1 MGSRE
6 EDLENL
12 KKFWP
17 ENAPNI
23 SQVPKY
29 VSKYKKEKI
38 VIKCGGKVLID
49 PDLFNKFIED
59 ISILYKLGLTIII
72 VHGGGPRIKI
82 ELAKLNIESQFINGL
97 RVTDK
102 QTMEVVEKAL
112 VDFNYEI
119 VEKLKKKQCKAT
131 GLNVSQNNIFLV
143 KQENKNLGFVGRPK
157 KVLNEKIQFII
168 DQQQIPVISP
178 MGKDIEEKKYNINAD
193 TAAASIAKSLRSR
206 RLLLMTDVAG
216 VYDKNKKL
224 INEIKPAE
232 AKNLINKK
240 IVKGGMIPKLLN
252 SIDAIENGV
261 KGVVIIDGRK
271 LHSILYEIFSDEGAG
286 TLIRK

>member
-6 EDLENL
+6 ENLESL

-17 ENAPNI
+17 KDAPNI

-29 VSKYKKEKI
+29 VNKYKKEII

-59 ISILYKLGLTIII
+59 VAILYKLGITVVI

-82 ELAKLNIESQFINGL
+82 ELAKLNIESQFIKGL
-97 RVTDK
+97 RVTDQ
-102 QTMEVVEKAL
+102 QTMGVVEKAL
-112 VDFNYEI
+112 VDFNLEI
-119 VEKLKKKQCKAT
+119 IEKLKKKECKAD
-131 GLNVSQNNIFLV
+131 GLNISQNNIFIV
-143 KQENKNLGFVGRPK
+143 KQESKNLGFVGRPEK
-157 KVLNEKIQFII
+157 ILNEKIQNIL
-168 DQQQIPVISP
+168 DQQKIPVFSP
-178 MGKDIEEKKYNINAD
+178 MGKDEEGKKYNINAD
-193 TAAASIAKSLRSR
+193 TAAAAIAKSLKSR

-232 AKNLINKK
+232 AKDLINKK
-240 IVKGGMIPKLLN
+240 IVEGGMIPKLLN

>member
-1 MGSRE
+1 MGSKE
-6 EDLENL
+6 ESLKNL

-17 ENAPNI
+17 KNAPDI

-29 VSKYKKEKI
+29 VDKYKKEKI

-59 ISILYKLGLTIII
+59 VAILYKLGITVIII
-72 VHGGGPRIKI
+72 HGGGPRIKV
-82 ELAKLNIESQFINGL
+82 ELEKLNIESQFIKGL
-97 RVTDK
+97 RVTDE
-102 QTMEVVEKAL
+102 QTMKVVEKAL
-112 VDFNYEI
+112 VDFNSEI
-119 VEKLKKKQCKAT
+119 IEKLIKKECKAY
-131 GLNVSQNNIFLV
+131 GLNVDRSNIFIV
-143 KQENKNLGFVGRPK
+143 EQESKNLGFVGRPK
-157 KVLNEKIQFII
+157 KILIEKIQNIV

-178 MGKDIEEKKYNINAD
+178 MGKDTEGKKYNINAD
-193 TAAASIAKSLRSR
+193 TAAAAIAKSLKSR
-206 RLLLMTDVAG
+206 RLLLMTDVVG

-224 INEIKPAE
+224 ISEIKPAK
-232 AKNLINKK
+232 AKELINKK
-240 IVKGGMIPKLLN
+240 IVEGGMIPKLLN

-271 LHSILYEIFSDEGAG
+271 LPSILYEIFSDEGAG

>member
-17 ENAPNI
+17 ENAPSI
-23 SQVPKY
+23 SHVPKY
-29 VSKYKKEKI
+29 ISKYKKEKI

-59 ISILYKLGLTIII
+59 IAILYKLGLTIII

-82 ELAKLNIESQFINGL
+82 ELEKLNIESQFINGL
-97 RVTDK
+97 RITDK
-102 QTMEVVEKAL
+102 QTMGVVEKAL
-112 VDFNYEI
+112 VDFNSEI
-119 VEKLKKKQCKAT
+119 IEKLEKKKCRAD
-131 GLNVSQNNIFLV
+131 GLNVSQNNIFIV
-143 KQENKNLGFVGRPK
+143 EQESKDLGFVGKPK
-157 KVLNEKIQFII
+157 RILNEKIQAII
-168 DQQQIPVISP
+168 DLQQIPVISP
-178 MGKDIEEKKYNINAD
+178 MGKDEEGEKYNINAD
-193 TAAASIAKSLRSR
+193 TAAAAIAKSLKSR

-224 INEIKPAE
+224 INEIKPTE
-232 AKNLINKK
+232 AKDLISKK

>member
-17 ENAPNI
+17 ENAPDI
-23 SQVPKY
+23 SQIPKY
-29 VSKYKKEKI
+29 VNKYRKEKI

-59 ISILYKLGLTIII
+59 IAILHKLGLTIII

-97 RVTDK
+97 RVTNK
-102 QTMEVVEKAL
+102 QTMVVVEKAL
-112 VDFNYEI
+112 VDFNSEI
-119 VEKLKKKQCKAT
+119 IEKLKKKECKAD
-131 GLNVSQNNIFLV
+131 GLNVAQNNIFIV
-143 KQENKNLGFVGRPK
+143 EQENKELGFVGRPK
-157 KVLNEKIQFII
+157 KILNEKIQYII
-168 DQQQIPVISP
+168 NKRQIPVISP
-178 MGKDIEEKKYNINAD
+178 MGKDVKGKKYNINAD
-193 TAAASIAKSLRSR
+193 TAAAAVAKSLKSR
-206 RLLLMTDVAG
+206 RLLLMTDVSG
-216 VYDKNKKL
+216 VYGENKKL
-224 INEIKPAE
+224 INEINPVE
-232 AKNLINKK
+232 AKHLIDKK
-240 IVKGGMIPKLLN
+240 IVEGGMIPKLLN
-252 SIDAIENGV
+252 SIDATENGV

-271 LHSILYEIFSDEGAG
+271 LHSILYEIFSDEGSG

>member
-1 MGSRE
+1 MASIE

-17 ENAPNI
+17 DDAPDI

-29 VSKYKKEKI
+29 VSKYRKEKI

-59 ISILYKLGLTIII
+59 ISILHKLGLNIII

-102 QTMEVVEKAL
+102 VIMKVVEKAL

-119 VEKLKKKQCKAT
+119 IEKLKERECNSY
-131 GLNVSQNNIFLV
+131 GLNVGQNNIFIV
-143 KQENKNLGFVGRPK
+143 EQENKDLGLVGRPK
-157 KVLNEKIQFII
+157 KILNEKIQSIV

-178 MGKDIEEKKYNINAD
+178 MGINKEGEKYNINAD
-193 TAAASIAKSLRSR
+193 TAAAAIAKSLKSR
-206 RLLLMTDVAG
+206 RLLLMTDVSG

-224 INEIKPAE
+224 INEINPVE
-232 AKNLINKK
+232 AKDLIDKK
-240 IVKGGMIPKLLN
+240 IVEGGMIPKLLN
-252 SIDAIENGV
+252 SIDAVENGV

>member
-1 MGSRE
+1 MGSRAE
-6 EDLENL
+6 SLENL

-49 PDLFNKFIED
+49 PDLFNNFIED
-59 ISILYKLGLTIII
+59 VAVLYKLGITVII
-72 VHGGGPRIKI
+72 VHGGGPRIKT
-82 ELAKLNIESQFINGL
+82 ELAKLNIESQFIDGL
-97 RVTDK
+97 RVTNK
-102 QTMEVVEKAL
+102 QTMAVVEKAL
-112 VDFNYEI
+112 VDFNSEI
-119 VEKLKKKQCKAT
+119 IEKLKKKECKAA
-131 GLNVSQNNIFLV
+131 GLNVGQNNIFIV
-143 KQENKNLGFVGRPK
+143 EQENESLGFVGRPK
-157 KVLNEKIQFII
+157 KILNEKIKII
-168 DQQQIPVISP
+168 VDQQQIPIISP
-178 MGKDIEEKKYNINAD
+178 MGKDAKGEKYNINAD

-216 VYDKNKKL
+216 VYDENKKL

-232 AKNLINKK
+232 AKDLIDKK
-240 IVKGGMIPKLLN
+240 IVEGGMIPKLLN

-271 LHSILYEIFSDEGAG
+271 LHSILYEIFSDEGSG
-286 TLIRK
+286 TLIRR

>member
-1 MGSRE
+1 MGSRDE
-6 EDLENL
+6 SLENL

-17 ENAPNI
+17 ENAPDI
-23 SQVPKY
+23 FQVSKY
-29 VSKYKKEKI
+29 VNKYKKEKI

-59 ISILYKLGLTIII
+59 VAILYKLGLTIII
-72 VHGGGPRIKI
+72 VHGGGPKIKV
-82 ELAKLNIESQFINGL
+82 ELAKLNIESRFINGL

-102 QTMEVVEKAL
+102 LTMGVVEKAL
-112 VDFNYEI
+112 VDFNSEI
-119 VEKLKKKQCKAT
+119 IEKLKKKECKAA
-131 GLNVSQNNIFLV
+131 GLNVDQNNIFIV
-143 KQENKNLGFVGRPK
+143 DQETESLGFVGKPK
-157 KVLNEKIQFII
+157 EVLNDKIQTII

-178 MGKDIEEKKYNINAD
+178 MGKDIKGEKYNINAD
-193 TAAASIAKSLRSR
+193 TAAASIAKSLKSR
-206 RLLLMTDVAG
+206 RLLLMTDVTG
-216 VYDKNKKL
+216 VYDKNKEL

-232 AKNLINKK
+232 AKELIDKK

-271 LHSILYEIFSDEGAG
+271 LHSILYEIFSDEGSG

>member
-6 EDLENL
+6 EDLEKI

-17 ENAPNI
+17 ENAPDI

-29 VSKYKKEKI
+29 VNKYRKEKI

-59 ISILYKLGLTIII
+59 VAILHKLGLTIVI

-82 ELAKLNIESQFINGL
+82 ELAKLDIESQFINGL
-97 RVTDK
+97 RVTNK

-112 VDFNYEI
+112 VDFNSEI
-119 VEKLKKKQCKAT
+119 IEKLKKKGCKAE
-131 GLNVSQNNIFLV
+131 GLNVAQNNIFV
-143 KQENKNLGFVGRPK
+143 VEQENKELGFVGRPI
-157 KVLNEKIQFII
+157 KVLNEKIKTII
-168 DQQQIPVISP
+168 DQKQIPIISP
-178 MGKDIEEKKYNINAD
+178 MGKDIEGKKYNINAD
-193 TAAASIAKSLRSR
+193 TAAASIAKSLKSR
-206 RLLLMTDVAG
+206 RLLLMTDVSG
-216 VYDKNKKL
+216 VYDKNKEL

-232 AKNLINKK
+232 AKNFIDKK
-240 IVKGGMIPKLLN
+240 IVEGGMIPKLLN
-252 SIDAIENGV
+252 SIDAVENGV

-271 LHSILYEIFSDEGAG
+271 LHSILYEIFSDEGSG

>member
-6 EDLENL
+6 EGLENL

-59 ISILYKLGLTIII
+59 ISILHKLGLNIII
-72 VHGGGPRIKI
+72 VHGGGPRIKT
-82 ELAKLNIESQFINGL
+82 ELAKLNIESEFINGL
-97 RVTDK
+97 RVTNK
-102 QTMEVVEKAL
+102 QTMGVVEKAL
-112 VDFNYEI
+112 VDFNFEI
-119 VEKLKKKQCKAT
+119 IEKLKKKECKAA
-131 GLNVSQNNIFLV
+131 GLNVSQNNIFIV
-143 KQENKNLGFVGRPK
+143 EQENKELGFVGRPK
-157 KVLNEKIQFII
+157 KILNEKIQYII
-168 DQQQIPVISP
+168 NKRQIPVISP
-178 MGKDIEEKKYNINAD
+178 MGKDVKGKKYNINAD
-193 TAAASIAKSLRSR
+193 TAAAAVAKSLKSR
-206 RLLLMTDVAG
+206 RLLLMTDVSG
-216 VYDKNKKL
+216 VYGENKKL
-224 INEIKPAE
+224 INEINPVE
-232 AKNLINKK
+232 AKHLIDKK
-240 IVKGGMIPKLLN
+240 IVEGGMIPKLLN
-252 SIDAIENGV
+252 SIDATENGV

>member
-29 VSKYKKEKI
+29 VNKYKKEKI

-59 ISILYKLGLTIII
+59 VAILYRLGITVVI

-82 ELAKLNIESQFINGL
+82 ELAELGIESQFIKGL
-97 RVTDK
+97 RITDK
-102 QTMEVVEKAL
+102 QTMGVVEKVL
-112 VDFNYEI
+112 IDFNSEI
-119 VEKLKKKQCKAT
+119 IKKLKNKECKAD
-131 GLNVSQNNIFLV
+131 GLNVSQNNIFIV
-143 KQENKNLGFVGRPK
+143 EQESKNLGFVGKPK
-157 KVLNEKIQFII
+157 KILNEKIENII
-168 DQQQIPVISP
+168 NQQQIPIISP
-178 MGKDIEEKKYNINAD
+178 MGKDEKGEKYNINAD
-193 TAAASIAKSLRSR
+193 TAAAAIAKSLKSR
-206 RLLLMTDVAG
+206 RLLLMTDVTG

-232 AKNLINKK
+232 AKDLIDKK
-240 IVKGGMIPKLLN
+240 IVEGGMIPKLLN
-252 SIDAIENGV
+252 SIEAIENGV

>member
-6 EDLENL
+6 EQLENL

-59 ISILYKLGLTIII
+59 VAILYKLGITVVI
-72 VHGGGPRIKI
+72 VHGGGPRIKM
-82 ELAKLNIESQFINGL
+82 ELAKLNIESQFIKGL
-97 RVTDK
+97 RVTDQ
-102 QTMEVVEKAL
+102 QTMGVVEKAL
-112 VDFNYEI
+112 LDFNLEI
-119 VEKLKKKQCKAT
+119 IEKLKKKECKAD
-131 GLNVSQNNIFLV
+131 GLNISQNNIFIV
-143 KQENKNLGFVGRPK
+143 KQESKNLGFVGRPEK
-157 KVLNEKIQFII
+157 ILNEKIQNIL
-168 DQQQIPVISP
+168 DQQKIPVISP
-178 MGKDIEEKKYNINAD
+178 MGKDEEGKKYNINAD
-193 TAAASIAKSLRSR
+193 TAAAAIAKSLKSR

-224 INEIKPAE
+224 INEINPVE

-240 IVKGGMIPKLLN
+240 IVEGGMIPKLLN
-252 SIDAIENGV
+252 SIDAAENGV

>member
-1 MGSRE
+1 MGSRK
-6 EDLENL
+6 EDLDNL

-17 ENAPNI
+17 ENAPDI

-29 VSKYKKEKI
+29 INKYKKEKI

-59 ISILYKLGLTIII
+59 IAILYKLGLTIII
-72 VHGGGPRIKI
+72 VHGGGPRIKM

-102 QTMEVVEKAL
+102 QTMEIVEKVL
-112 VDFNYEI
+112 VDFNSEI
-119 VEKLKKKQCKAT
+119 IKKLKKKECKVE
-131 GLNVSQNNIFLV
+131 GLNVSQNNIFIV
-143 KQENKNLGFVGRPK
+143 EQESKNLGYVGRPK
-157 KVLNEKIQFII
+157 KILNEKIQNIVN
-168 DQQQIPVISP
+168 QKQIPIISP
-178 MGKDIEEKKYNINAD
+178 MGKDQEGKKYNINAD
-193 TAAASIAKSLRSR
+193 TAAAAIAKSLKSR

-216 VYDKNKKL
+216 VYDENKKL
-224 INEIKPAE
+224 INEIKPVE
-232 AKNLINKK
+232 AKNLIDKK
-240 IVKGGMIPKLLN
+240 IVEGGMIPKLLN

-271 LHSILYEIFSDEGAG
+271 LHSILYEIFSDEGSG

>member
-29 VSKYKKEKI
+29 VRKYKKEKI

-59 ISILYKLGLTIII
+59 IAILYKLGLTIII

-82 ELAKLNIESQFINGL
+82 ELEKLNIESQFINGL
-97 RVTDK
+97 RITNK
-102 QTMEVVEKAL
+102 QTMGVVEKAL
-112 VDFNYEI
+112 VDFNSEI
-119 VEKLKKKQCKAT
+119 IEKLKKKECKAA
-131 GLNVSQNNIFLV
+131 GLNVSQNNIFIV
-143 KQENKNLGFVGRPK
+143 EQENVNLGFVGRPK
-157 KVLNEKIQFII
+157 KVLNEKIQAIV
-168 DQQQIPVISP
+168 DQQQIPIISP
-178 MGKDIEEKKYNINAD
+178 MGKDIEGEKYNINAD

-206 RLLLMTDVAG
+206 RLLLMTDVEG
-216 VYDKNKKL
+216 VYDKNKEL

-232 AKNLINKK
+232 AKDLIDKK
-240 IVKGGMIPKLLN
+240 IVEGGMIPKLLN
-252 SIDAIENGV
+252 SIDAVENGV

-271 LHSILYEIFSDEGAG
+271 LHSILYEIFSDEGSG

>member
-1 MGSRE
+1 MGSTE
-6 EDLENL
+6 VDLEKL
-12 KKFWP
+12 KEFWP

-23 SQVPKY
+23 SQVSKY

-59 ISILYKLGLTIII
+59 IAVLYKLGITVII

-102 QTMEVVEKAL
+102 QTMVVVEKAL
-112 VDFNYEI
+112 VEFNSEI
-119 VEKLKKKQCKAT
+119 IDKLKKKECKAV
-131 GLNVSQNNIFLV
+131 GLNVNQNNIFIV
-143 KQENKNLGFVGRPK
+143 EQENNNLGFVGRPK
-157 KVLNEKIQFII
+157 KVLDEKIQTII
-168 DQQQIPVISP
+168 HQQQIPVISP
-178 MGKDIEEKKYNINAD
+178 MGKDVEGEKYNINAD

-232 AKNLINKK
+232 AKDLIDKK
-240 IVKGGMIPKLLN
+240 IVEGGMIPKLLN

-271 LHSILYEIFSDEGAG
+271 LHSILYEIFSDEGSG

>member
-1 MGSRE
+1 MGSKE
-6 EDLENL
+6 ENLENL

-17 ENAPNI
+17 ENAPDI

-29 VSKYKKEKI
+29 INKYKKEKI

-59 ISILYKLGLTIII
+59 VAILYKLGITVIII
-72 VHGGGPRIKI
+72 HGGGPRIRT
-82 ELAKLNIESQFINGL
+82 ELAKLNIESQFIEGL

-102 QTMEVVEKAL
+102 KTMGVVEKAL
-112 VDFNYEI
+112 VDFNFEI
-119 VEKLKKKQCKAT
+119 VEKLKIKECKAY
-131 GLNVSQNNIFLV
+131 GLNVSQNNIFIV
-143 KQENKNLGFVGRPK
+143 EKESKNLGFVGRPK
-157 KVLNEKIQFII
+157 KILNEKIQNII
-168 DQQQIPVISP
+168 NQQQIPVISP
-178 MGKDIEEKKYNINAD
+178 MGKDEEGEKYNINAD
-193 TAAASIAKSLRSR
+193 TAAAAIAKSLKSR

-224 INEIKPAE
+224 INEINPAE
-232 AKNLINKK
+232 AKDLIDKK
-240 IVKGGMIPKLLN
+240 IVEGGMIPKLLN

>member
-6 EDLENL
+6 ENLENL

-17 ENAPNI
+17 ENAPDI

-59 ISILYKLGLTIII
+59 IAILYKLGLTIII

-102 QTMEVVEKAL
+102 QTMKIVEKAL
-112 VDFNYEI
+112 VDFNSEI
-119 VEKLKKKQCKAT
+119 IEKLKKRECKAA
-131 GLNVSQNNIFLV
+131 GLNISQNNIFIV
-143 KQENKNLGFVGRPK
+143 EQENEGLGFVGRPK

-178 MGKDIEEKKYNINAD
+178 MGKDLEGKKYNINAD

-232 AKNLINKK
+232 AKKLIDRK
-240 IVKGGMIPKLLN
+240 IVEGGMIPKLLN

-271 LHSILYEIFSDEGAG
+271 LHSILHEIFSDEGSG

>member
-59 ISILYKLGLTIII
+59 IAILYKLGITVII

-82 ELAKLNIESQFINGL
+82 ELAKLNIESQFIKGL

-102 QTMEVVEKAL
+102 KTLKVVEKAL
-112 VDFNYEI
+112 VDFNSEI
-119 VEKLKKKQCKAT
+119 VEKLRKKECKAD
-131 GLNVSQNNIFLV
+131 GLNVNQNNIFIV
-143 KQENKNLGFVGRPK
+143 EQESKSLGFVGRPRK
-157 KVLNEKIQFII
+157 ILNEKIQTIV

-178 MGKDIEEKKYNINAD
+178 MGKDEEGEKYNINAD
-193 TAAASIAKSLRSR
+193 TAAAAIAKSLKSR
-206 RLLLMTDVAG
+206 RLLLMTDVSG

-224 INEIKPAE
+224 IHEIKPAE
-232 AKNLINKK
+232 AKSLIDEK
-240 IVKGGMIPKLLN
+240 IVEGGMIPKLLN

>member
-17 ENAPNI
+17 KNAPDI

-49 PDLFNKFIED
+49 PNLFNIFIED
-59 ISILYKLGLTIII
+59 VAILYKLGLTIVI

-82 ELAKLNIESQFINGL
+82 ELAKLNIESQFIDGL

-112 VDFNYEI
+112 VNFNSEI
-119 VEKLKKKQCKAT
+119 IEKLEKKECKAD
-131 GLNVSQNNIFLV
+131 GLNISQNNIFIV
-143 KQENKNLGFVGRPK
+143 AQESKNLGFVGRPK
-157 KVLNEKIQFII
+157 KILNEKIQTII
-168 DQQQIPVISP
+168 DQQKIPVISP
-178 MGKDIEEKKYNINAD
+178 MGKDEEGKKYNINAD
-193 TAAASIAKSLRSR
+193 TAAAAIAKSLKSR

-216 VYDKNKKL
+216 VYDKNKNL
-224 INEIKPAE
+224 INEIKPAD
-232 AKNLINKK
+232 AKNLIDKK
-240 IVKGGMIPKLLN
+240 IVEGGMIPKLLN

>member
-1 MGSRE
+1 MSSGE
-6 EDLENL
+6 KDLENL
-12 KKFWP
+12 KKIWP
-17 ENAPNI
+17 KNAPNI

-29 VSKYKKEKI
+29 INKYKKERI

-49 PDLFNKFIED
+49 SDLFNKFIED
-59 ISILYKLGLTIII
+59 VAILYKLGLTVII

-82 ELAKLNIESQFINGL
+82 ELAKLNVESRFIDGL
-97 RVTDK
+97 RVTNE
-102 QTMEVVEKAL
+102 QTMRVVEKAL
-112 VDFNYEI
+112 VDFNSEI
-119 VEKLKKKQCKAT
+119 IEKLEKKKCRAD
-131 GLNVSQNNIFLV
+131 GLNVSQNNIFIV
-143 KQENKNLGFVGRPK
+143 EQESKDLGFVGKPK
-157 KVLNEKIQFII
+157 RILNEKIQAII
-168 DQQQIPVISP
+168 DLQQIPVISP
-178 MGKDIEEKKYNINAD
+178 MGKDEEGEKYNINAD
-193 TAAASIAKSLRSR
+193 TAAAAIAKSLKSR

-216 VYDKNKKL
+216 VYDKNEKL

-232 AKNLINKK
+232 AKDLINKK
-240 IVKGGMIPKLLN
+240 IVEGGMIPKLLN

>member
-23 SQVPKY
+23 SHVPKY

-49 PDLFNKFIED
+49 PDLFNNFIED
-59 ISILYKLGLTIII
+59 IAILYKLGLTIII

-82 ELAKLNIESQFINGL
+82 ELEKLNIESQFINGL
-97 RVTDK
+97 RITDK
-102 QTMEVVEKAL
+102 QTMGVVEKAL
-112 VDFNYEI
+112 VDFNSEI
-119 VEKLKKKQCKAT
+119 IEKLKKKECKAA
-131 GLNVSQNNIFLV
+131 GLNVSLNNIFIV
-143 KQENKNLGFVGRPK
+143 EQENVRLGFVGKPK
-157 KVLNEKIQFII
+157 KILNEKIQAIV
-168 DQQQIPVISP
+168 DQQQIPIISP
-178 MGKDIEEKKYNINAD
+178 MGKDIEGEKYNINAD

-206 RLLLMTDVAG
+206 RLLLMTDVVG

-232 AKNLINKK
+232 AKDLIDKK
-240 IVKGGMIPKLLN
+240 IVEGGMIPKLLN
-252 SIDAIENGV
+252 SIDAVENGV

-271 LHSILYEIFSDEGAG
+271 LHSILYEIFSDEGSG

>member
-1 MGSRE
+1 MGSNE
-6 EDLENL
+6 ENLENL

-29 VSKYKKEKI
+29 VSKYKREKI

-59 ISILYKLGLTIII
+59 ISVLYKLGLTIII
-72 VHGGGPRIKI
+72 VHGGGPRIKT
-82 ELAKLNIESQFINGL
+82 ELAKLDIESQFINGL
-97 RVTDK
+97 RITDK
-102 QTMEVVEKAL
+102 QTMGVVEKAL
-112 VDFNYEI
+112 VDFNSEI
-119 VEKLKKKQCKAT
+119 IEKLKKKECKAA
-131 GLNVSQNNIFLV
+131 GLNVSENNIFIV
-143 KQENKNLGFVGRPK
+143 EQENVSLGFVGRPK
-157 KVLNEKIQFII
+157 KVLNEKIQTIV
-168 DQQQIPVISP
+168 DQQQIPIISP
-178 MGKDIEEKKYNINAD
+178 MGKDIEGEKYNINAD

-206 RLLLMTDVAG
+206 RLLLMTDVEG
-216 VYDKNKKL
+216 VYDKNKEL

-232 AKNLINKK
+232 AKDLIDKK
-240 IVKGGMIPKLLN
+240 IVEGGMIPKLLN
-252 SIDAIENGV
+252 SIDAVENGV

-271 LHSILYEIFSDEGAG
+271 LHSILYEIFSDEGSG